1 MHTLS
6 REERQTLIA
15 MIGELHGSG
24 LTYAEFADAV
34 LGLFDDIS
42 GFEAIPP
49 ATAKR
54 IVHNLWSTYH
64 GQETQA

>member
-6 REERQTLIA
+6 REERQTLVA
-15 MIGELHGSG
+15 TIGELHGLG

-34 LGLFDDIS
+34 LGLFEDIS